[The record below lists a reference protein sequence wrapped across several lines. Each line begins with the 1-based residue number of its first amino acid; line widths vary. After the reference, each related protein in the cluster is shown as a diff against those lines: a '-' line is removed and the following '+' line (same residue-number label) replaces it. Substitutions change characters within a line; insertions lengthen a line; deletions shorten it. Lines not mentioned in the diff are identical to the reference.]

1 VRWIFPSTDGLTT
14 GLGERRVLLGR
25 GDDCDVLLAGARTSR
40 HHAEIVREGPLQ
52 IVRDLGSLNGV
63 AVNGR
68 RVSRA
73 PLSAGDVVRVGDW
86 IGVVLADPATAAPGE
101 PAFQK
106 LAESLYG
113 GPTLAAVMGPVR
125 HAARGN
131 LTTVLVGETG
141 TGKECVARAIHTW
154 SGRTGELVAVNCAAI
169 TESLAEA
176 ELFGYRKGAFSGAVQ
191 SSEGHFLAARG
202 GTLFLDEV
210 VELGPAVQAKLLRA
224 VERREVVPLGESKP
238 IPVDVRIV
246 VAAQESLEKA
256 VKEGRFRGDL
266 CARLDELNV
275 RLPPLR
281 ERIDDVPYLFD
292 RTLRDQTANRP
303 PAVGARLIEQ
313 LCLYDW
319 PYNVRQLVN
328 VVKRLAQLH
337 GHEPELHRSHL
348 PEWLL
353 TRSDEADGDA
363 GGAASEPDRA
373 TLIDEKLAL
382 LLSALRKH
390 KGVVSRAAREVGI
403 PRQSVY
409 RLLDGRPDL
418 TLGSFRSPSSPSI
431 DSQAEPGLGLD
442 GGGSRR

>member
-1 VRWIFPSTDGLTT
+1 VRWIFPATDGLTT
-14 GLGERRVLLGR
+14 GLAEGRVLLGR
-25 GDDCDVLLAGARTSR
+25 GDDCDELLTGARTSR

-73 PLSAGDVVRVGDW
+73 P
-86 IGVVLADPATAAPGE
+86 PGE

-113 GPTLAAVMGPVR
+113 GPTLAAVLGPVR
-125 HAARGN
+125 HTARSN

-202 GTLFLDEV
+202 GTLLLDEV

-224 VERREVVPLGESKP
+224 VERHEVVPLGESKP

-256 VKEGRFRGDL
+256 VKEGRLRGDL

-292 RTLRDQTANRP
+292 RTLREQTANRP

-353 TRSDEADGDA
+353 TKSDEADGDA

-418 TLGSFRSPSSPSI
+418 TLGSFRSI
-431 DSQAEPGLGLD
+431 DSQAEPGEPGLD